1 MNREIVGR
9 LNGGKGGEETIR
21 VRGRVRVRVRGRIG
35 WRRTS
40 GDAGP
45 YLEAETQTGSG
56 SGKGRCRGLGKRC
69 ALAD

>member
-9 LNGGKGGEETIR
+9 LNGGKGGKETIR

-45 YLEAETQTGSG
+45 FLARMVFASG
-56 SGKGRCRGLGKRC
+56 WGLAGGG
-69 ALAD
+69 